1 MRKIPQ
7 TLYSANRE
15 MKSVLTRSTFGIA
28 LSKLK
33 DDNDRIS
40 ILKDADLLQLLD
52 YLSETKTVTFFLRD
66 EELHI
71 ISNEYVSQGYV
82 PDITPVDHRTLE
94 PVQAIIL
101 PLVKSLESKS
111 VRPASYQN
119 NREKPTVIDLDP
131 YAGIIGQF
139 PKEYYT
145 VAIEVMDAIRR
156 RRGGCTL
163 SELTRHSDNFNMLS
177 ETGRNVLID
186 MVIRYND
193 DIRWVDGET
202 VPSRAVG
209 TMVLLHQ
216 SQATVATL
224 GVTGSKEL
232 DVESPFKAQLGKL
245 LGKLTLSKKSEP
257 VKPNFTSHA
266 SAPVT
271 RIVLEEPKRTE
282 NPRIAELMK
291 MMESYSQTIRDAES
305 TIRTANANLDSAL
318 HELKELL
325 SNESN

>member
-7 TLYSANRE
+7 SLYSANRE
-15 MKSVLTRSTFGIA
+15 MKSVLTRCTFGIA
-28 LSKLK
+28 LNKLK

-52 YLSETKTVTFFLRD
+52 YISETKTVTFFMKE
-66 EELHI
+66 EELYV

-82 PDITPVDHRTLE
+82 PDIVSVDHRTLE
-94 PVQAIIL
+94 PVKAIIL
-101 PLVKSLESKS
+101 PVTQREESKV

-119 NREKPTVIDLDP
+119 NREKPTLIDTGP
-131 YAGIIGQF
+131 YSDIIGQF

-156 RRGGCTL
+156 RRGGCTI
-163 SELTRHSDNFNMLS
+163 SELARHSDNFNLLS
-177 ETGRNVLID
+177 ETDRNVLVD

-202 VPSRAVG
+202 VPARATG

-216 SQATVATL
+216 SQATVATMGL
-224 GVTGSKEL
+224 TGSKEIE
-232 DVESPFKAQLGKL
+232 VESPFKAQLGKL

-271 RIVLEEPKRTE
+271 RIVLEEPKCPE
-282 NPRIAELMK
+282 NPRIAELMNL
-291 MMESYSQTIRDAES
+291 MESYSQTIREAES
-305 TIRTANANLDSAL
+305 TIRTANANMDSAL
-318 HELKELL
+318 HEMKELL